1 VLDPTEVTRLLAAC
15 ETLREEV
22 VVRLAA
28 ESGLRNGEVRG
39 LRWPDLDLDLAARR
53 VTVRRAVWRDV
64 VKQPKGKRL
73 VPARVAYHE
82 LRHTA
87 ATTMLTNG
95 TSAVVVARQLGHKD
109 SRITT
114 RVYEHLLDDGLLDA
128 ALSVFQPPDVAG
140 RVAGLDEAEQEKA
153 ADRLR

>member
-1 VLDPTEVTRLLAAC
+1 MSSDTPL
-15 ETLREEV
+15 EV
-22 VVRLAA
+22 VQQVQKRA
-28 ESGLRNGEVRG
+28 GLTIEKGEG
-39 LRWPDLDLDLAARR
+39 QA
-53 VTVRRAVWRDV
+53 
-64 VKQPKGKRL
+64 L
-73 VPARVAYHE
+73 VPARVTYHE

-95 TSAVVVARQLGHKD
+95 TSVVVARQLGHKD

>member
-1 VLDPTEVTRLLAAC
+1 MSSDTPL
-15 ETLREEV
+15 EV
-22 VVRLAA
+22 VQQVQKRA
-28 ESGLRNGEVRG
+28 GLTIEKT
-39 LRWPDLDLDLAARR
+39 A
-53 VTVRRAVWRDV
+53 
-64 VKQPKGKRL
+64 KGKR
-73 VPARVAYHE
+73 VVRARVTYHE